1 MSSLAKEGYRFHK
14 EVSGPDGEDCLT
26 VIFIAAFLIEFV
38 HVAAFE
44 FEDFFVTLTKFLCL

>member
-26 VIFIAAFLIEFV
+26 DIFIAAFLIEFV